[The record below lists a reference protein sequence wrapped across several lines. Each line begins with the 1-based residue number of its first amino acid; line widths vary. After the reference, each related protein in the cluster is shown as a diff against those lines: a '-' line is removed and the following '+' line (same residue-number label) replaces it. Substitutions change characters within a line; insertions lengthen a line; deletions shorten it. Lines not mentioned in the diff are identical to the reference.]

1 MKKIC
6 FAFYNDQFPEAAVEF
21 ICRMN
26 AASPVLLTI
35 ISLQKQ
41 EEVELPT
48 YADGTFGMFLPLTQH
63 RKKSIQTSGLQKLE
77 RICIENGVQYQ
88 LREDASDITL
98 AGLQKESQFSEL
110 LVMGSEMIYGGRE
123 SESINVMLEDLLHQ
137 ISCPAILIPEKF
149 DFPTSLVLAYDGSED
164 CVFAIRQFAFLFPE
178 LLGLN
183 TLLTYISN
191 DASNEIP
198 HENEIESLAGVHFS
212 NITFCKMESKKE
224 FTQWMIERR
233 SSMLV
238 CGSYG
243 RSALSQLIRKSFA
256 RNIIANSQ
264 VPVFIAHR

>member
-6 FAFYNDQFPEAAVEF
+6 FAFYNDQFPESAVEF

-26 AASPVLLTI
+26 AACPVLLTI

-41 EEVELPT
+41 EVEELPT
-48 YADGTFGMFLPLTQH
+48 YADGTFGMFLPLTQS
-63 RKKSIQTSGLQKLE
+63 RPKIVQTNHLQKLE
-77 RICIENGVQYQ
+77 GICVEKGIQYQ
-88 LREDASDITL
+88 LLEDVSDTTFEV
-98 AGLQKESQFSEL
+98 LQKESRFSEL
-110 LVMGSEMIYGGRE
+110 LIIGSEMIYNDRE
-123 SESINVMLEDLLHQ
+123 SGSINVMLEDLLHE

-149 DFPTSLVLAYDGSED
+149 DYPESLVLAYDGSKD
-164 CVFAIRQFAFLFPE
+164 CVFAIRQFAALFPE

-183 TLLTYISN
+183 TLLAYISS
-191 DASNEIP
+191 DAGNEIP
-198 HENEIESLAGVHFS
+198 NEKEIESLAGVHFR
-212 NITFCKMESKKE
+212 NITFCKMDSKKE
-224 FTQWMIERR
+224 FTQWMIERK

-243 RSALSQLIRKSFA
+243 RSALSQFIRKSFA